1 MFEAAILLSSCLL
14 LFCLF
19 YVRLLQKSFVLSPRI
34 VMFEAVIM
42 LSCWLIV
49 CCFHCLMRSH
59 LVRVLCLVLGL
70 WCLKR

>member
-1 MFEAAILLSSCLL
+1 MFEAAILLSSCVL

-49 CCFHCLMRSH
+49 CCYHC
-59 LVRVLCLVLGL
+59 
-70 WCLKR
+70 